1 MGEGCICGDG
11 KKEAHVRKRHKVTQ
25 GCLRG
30 QGNNGQDAGYIQLCT
45 SFRSNGSVFVNSVSM
60 KTVLHITTINNEK

>member
-30 QGNNGQDAGYIQLCT
+30 QGNNGQDAGYIGAE
-45 SFRSNGSVFVNSVSM
+45 FRQKVSGCRALGH
-60 KTVLHITTINNEK
+60 KGASDGF